1 VNDEHDNAI
10 TDKEMLMNAFDVLNV
25 ASEKSLKFCRDLM
38 IAKDSM
44 AMYEAM
50 PPEWQAVWDDI
61 YEQRGIVA
69 QKDVSK
75 FINELKKLDDKLRD
89 PKTSPGPLSKAEQEQ
104 ATIYNAK
111 QDITEDGIYHD
122 GTTYFRVYWN
132 LERTRLLC
140 KELVIV
146 QPGKPAKVKWVY
158 KGMAKY
164 YVKPGQKV
172 PYEQAKEFG
181 ALYGI
186 CIYGHPLN
194 DPVSIALGIGPIC
207 GERQFGGDFVFMVD
221 QAKASLGIKTIKSRT
236 RTPKEPEDAEA
247 IKKRIAEIDAMNE
260 KNREEYIDG

>member
-1 VNDEHDNAI
+1 MTN
-10 TDKEMLMNAFDVLNV
+10 FDVPNV

-38 IAKDSM
+38 LTKDSM
-44 AMYEAM
+44 AMYAAM
-50 PPEWQAVWDDI
+50 PPEWQAVWDNV
-61 YEQRGIVA
+61 YEQKGFVA

-75 FINELKKLDDKLRD
+75 FINELQKLDDKGLQHY
-89 PKTSPGPLSKAEQEQ
+89 QEQ
-104 ATIYNAK
+104 KDDASKMAHGAI
-111 QDITEDGIYHD
+111 ISEDGIYHD

-132 LERTRLLC
+132 LERSRLLC

-146 QPGKPAKVKWVY
+146 RPGKPAKVKWVY

-207 GERQFGGDFVFMVD
+207 GERQFGGDFMFMVD
-221 QAKASLGIKTIKSRT
+221 QAKASLGIKTRA

-247 IKKRIAEIDAMNE
+247 IKARIHELDSELN
-260 KNREEYIDG
+260 G